1 MDLLI
6 EKRSLEN
13 RRLKMFP
20 LPDRQSVEI
29 LPTIWVKLVSKNEKH
44 LNNSKALHNPV
55 PPSGLKG
62 SNSCVRAVCSV
73 SSYIAIL
80 VQSTDSSVSLPYL
93 NNSHQPS
100 TSSSTQA
107 ITTES
112 VQ

>member
-62 SNSCVRAVCSV
+62 FKFMCSGGMLGQLLHRYTSTV
-73 SSYIAIL
+73 YRLFRIAT
-80 VQSTDSSVSLPYL
+80 VF
-93 NNSHQPS
+93 
-100 TSSSTQA
+100 
-107 ITTES
+107 E
-112 VQ
+112 